1 MNTACST
8 CRHCK
13 TMNVKYFHQA
23 ITHYQISVDH
33 RLCAAIILWLT
44 NTCLLTTYKRCK
56 CRTLTKKITNYKSR
70 VNNLDEIFNVF
81 ETPTRVVLSQT
92 VWYKK
97 SAELPTFRT
106 KSLQN
111 YPHSVQK
118 VCRITYIPYK
128 KSAELPTFRTKTLQN
143 YLHSSCVPGLLL
155 RARHLN

>member
-1 MNTACST
+1 
-8 CRHCK
+8 
-13 TMNVKYFHQA
+13 MNVQYFHQA
-23 ITHYQISVDH
+23 ITHHQISVDH

-111 YPHSVQK
+111 YPHSIQKVCNYPHSVQK